1 MRLDEVE
8 WNKPTIR
15 AKIGGRIK
23 RAVAQTEG
31 LTLRKLAE
39 EVLHCSPTIVYQY
52 VSGVRAVRAEH
63 LEQIAARTNHSL
75 EWFLQ
80 DVEASEQPEPT
91 THGSD
96 VELSLLRR
104 DFYHWKEIVDTLD
117 LPFADPHAALTRR
130 MAYLERLVGI
140 ARVAAE
146 ADPRFRREYA
156 AALLRLGRAH
166 TEQFEFRN
174 ALTPLEE
181 AEALFEEIAETEEN
195 TSDKARALQDRD
207 SARQTLG
214 AAYEGLGQSD
224 RAIAYFTEVAKN
236 SPSTLQWL
244 GRLGLCA
251 VYIRRLNLEEAC
263 RTWQAVMESL
273 SAPESAS
280 FFAHARPYLL
290 GYLAGI
296 VEMAGDYRRAV
307 EWRRPALRSPPSE
320 GRADFLLEGLL
331 EQGEALQ
338 RCGRYSEARMPL
350 ETARLLALAIREHR
364 YESRA
369 LAQQAM
375 LAAILGHG
383 EEARACAIQ
392 ATAAAG
398 RSGNPVAQLQAI
410 LANAEVCRLEAQTEQ
425 ALLLAEQAVTL
436 SQTVPAPRGRIAA
449 SALYTRLLVASA
461 RAGVRSTEEACRAA
475 TELFYL
481 ADASAW
487 NWAQIQARLLY
498 AEALR
503 QHGQNAQA
511 EVAAGE
517 AAERMMKSLSSLL
530 DCLATTPGWERLGL
544 PVLPVESRTSPLSFD
559 DPSVRLEFL
568 ALQSRLTGH
577 VDREAV
583 QSVAEDVVRQLH
595 PEDARAFRESGW
607 PQWMR
612 NAGLTEA
619 VNH

>member
-8 WNKPTIR
+8 WNKPTTR

-31 LTLRKLAE
+31 LTLKKLAE

-52 VSGVRAVRAEH
+52 VSGVRAVRVEH

-80 DVEASEQPEPT
+80 DAEGVEPSQPPA
-91 THGSD
+91 HGSD

-104 DFYHWKEIVDTLD
+104 DFYHWKEIVDALD

-130 MAYLERLVGI
+130 LAYLERLVGI
-140 ARVAAE
+140 ARIAAE
-146 ADPRFRREYA
+146 ADPRFRKEYA

-166 TEQFEFRN
+166 TEQFAFRI
-174 ALTPLEE
+174 ALAPLEE
-181 AEALFEEIAETEEN
+181 AEALFEEIANSEE
-195 TSDKARALQDRD
+195 SALDRARALQDRD

-214 AAYEGLGQSD
+214 AAYEGLGQSE
-224 RAIAYFTEVAKN
+224 RAIAYFTEVEKS
-236 SPSTLQWL
+236 SPPTLQWL

-251 VYIRRLNLEEAC
+251 VHIRRLNLEEAC
-263 RTWQAVMESL
+263 RMWQAAMESL
-273 SAPESAS
+273 SKPESAS

-307 EWRRPALRSPPSE
+307 EWRRPALQNPPSE

-331 EQGEALQ
+331 EQGEALL
-338 RCGRYSEARMPL
+338 RCGRYSEARTPL

-375 LAAILGHG
+375 LAAALGHR

-392 ATAAAG
+392 ATASAG
-398 RSGNPVAQLQAI
+398 RSGNPIAQLQAV
-410 LANAEVCRLEAQTEQ
+410 LANAEVCWLEAQTEQ

-436 SQTVPAPRGRIAA
+436 SQTVPAPRSRIAA
-449 SALYTRLLVASA
+449 LALRARLLVASA
-461 RAGVRSTEEACRAA
+461 RAGARSTEEARCAA
-475 TELFYL
+475 TELLHF
-481 ADASAW
+481 ADAFAW
-487 NWAQIQARLLY
+487 HWAQIQARLLY

-511 EVAAGE
+511 EVAAAE
-517 AAERMMKSLSSLL
+517 AAERMKQNRSCLL
-530 DCLATTPGWERLGL
+530 NRLAVTPGWERLGL
-544 PVLPVESRTSPLSFD
+544 PVVPGESRPSPLTFD
-559 DPSVRLEFL
+559 DPGVRLEFL
-568 ALQSRLTGH
+568 ALQSRLTGQ
-577 VDREAV
+577 VDRQAV
-583 QSVAEDVVRQLH
+583 QSIAEEVARQLYPEDVRV
-595 PEDARAFRESGW
+595 FWESGW

-612 NAGLTEA
+612 NAGLTESI
-619 VNH
+619 HH